1 MAEFFTEIWREE
13 NWIQIFIFRLWEP
26 HIVFAFL
33 KVIAKYFL
41 VSGIDQML
49 NETGMYGST
58 TIANIFEGKHKK
70 GRMVGK
76 MIIYLSLYKVYVDNV
91 LEKYADLR

>member
-1 MAEFFTEIWREE
+1 MAEFSREIWREE

>member
-1 MAEFFTEIWREE
+1 MAEVSREIWREE
-13 NWIQIFIFRLWEP
+13 NWIQIFISRLWEP

-41 VSGIDQML
+41 GSGIDQML
-49 NETGMYGST
+49 NETGVYGST

-70 GRMVGK
+70 GRMVRN